1 MTREEYIKL
10 ARAEC
15 DTILSIVE
23 KKNADYTG
31 GSDDP
36 FDNFKVSER
45 VGLAKAEIGLLIR
58 MMDKVQRVRSFL
70 SKGELQVKNESA
82 QDAVR
87 DIIGY
92 SLVLLGIMEDNKNQ
106 QDKPSIIVH
115 RAPHIEDLKFNA
127 LMKL

>member
-1 MTREEYIKL
+1 MKL

-15 DTILSIVE
+15 EAILSIVQ
-23 KKNADYTG
+23 KKNSDYSG

-45 VGLAKAEIGLLIR
+45 IGLAKAEIGLLIR

-92 SLVLLGIMEDNKNQ
+92 SLVLLGIMEDNKIEEA
-106 QDKPSIIVH
+106 KSAVIINTANVG
-115 RAPHIEDLKFNA
+115 RF
-127 LMKL
+127 